1 MLKKYKY
8 EGKNKEEAWNKAKEE
23 LNIEEENVIFKEEF
37 QEGKLF
43 KASKYSV
50 EIIQKQDIIEFI
62 KEYINEIKEAMNFD
76 IKCEIREKDGN
87 FYINMISDS
96 NAILIGKDGKNLNAI
111 QTLIKNTLLKQT
123 GTHIKVFID
132 ASGYKERKLKILE
145 AEVKKIARE
154 VQKSKVATKLDP
166 MNSYERL
173 ILHNALSKMNNIQT
187 RSEGEEPNRYI
198 IIEYKED

>member
-1 MLKKYKY
+1 MLKKYRF
-8 EGKNKEEAWNKAKEE
+8 EEKNKEEAWNKAKEE
-23 LNIEEENVIFKEEF
+23 LNIEPTNVMFKEDF

-43 KASKYSV
+43 KASKYSL
-50 EIIQKQDIIEFI
+50 EIIKKQDIISFI
-62 KEYINEIKEAMNFD
+62 KKYIDEISKAMNFD
-76 IKCEIREKDGN
+76 IKCEVREKDDN

-123 GTHIKVFID
+123 GIHIKVFID

-154 VQKSKVATKLDP
+154 VQKSKIATKLDP

-173 ILHNALSKMNNIQT
+173 ILHNALSQMNHIQT

>member
-8 EGKNKEEAWNKAKEE
+8 EGKTKEEAWNKAKEE
-23 LNIEEENVIFKEEF
+23 LNIEEENVLYKEEF

-43 KASKYSV
+43 KSSKYSV

-62 KEYINEIKEAMNFD
+62 KEYVNEIKEAMNFD
-76 IKCEIREKDGN
+76 IKCEIREKDDN

-111 QTLIKNTLLKQT
+111 QTLIKNTILKQT
-123 GTHIKVFID
+123 GTHIKVFMD

-154 VQKSKVATKLDP
+154 VQKSKIATKLDP